1 MTGTDVGEAAVERS
15 GAVVPWT
22 VVLLVGGSVALV
34 ATVGQWGVAAGV
46 GLWLRPTGFAVVA
59 AGILAGRP
67 ARWGSAV
74 GLLVAGTLLGAFSS
88 SVAWALAAFAA
99 AAVSARLWAR
109 DDEGREGGSRSWLVR
124 YVVVAVGGVVVFAA
138 TSAWL
143 LDALGRAAFS
153 VTAARTVSTNLPVA
167 LAGAPVVRL
176 GLERAGEHDWR
187 VHGRP
192 LTAST
197 RAAVILIALLW
208 TVGGELGSFLFRVV
222 QRVPPAS
229 LARRFPPAVVEFV
242 TLWGWQG
249 TYAQFSLGAVALAAI
264 GLLLRR
270 RSPHR
275 TDDDRTRS

>member
-1 MTGTDVGEAAVERS
+1 MTGTDVGEAPIER
-15 GAVVPWT
+15 GADVVPWRT
-22 VVLLVGGSVALV
+22 TLLVGASVALV
-34 ATVGQWGVAAGV
+34 ATVGQWVVAAGV

-59 AGILAGRP
+59 AGIVAGRP

-74 GLLVAGTLLGAFSS
+74 GLLVAGTLLGAYSS

-109 DDEGREGGSRSWLVR
+109 DDEGSEGGYLSWLVR
-124 YVVVAVGGVVVFAA
+124 YVLVAVGGVVVFAA

-143 LDALGRAAFS
+143 LDVLGRAAFS
-153 VTAARTVSTNLPVA
+153 VTAARTVSTNLPLA
-167 LAGAPVVRL
+167 LAGAPFVRL
-176 GLERAGEHDWR
+176 GLERAEAHDWGVR
-187 VHGRP
+187 GRP

-197 RAAVILIALLW
+197 RVAVILIALLW
-208 TVGGELGSFLFRVV
+208 TVGGEVGSLLFRAV
-222 QRVPPAS
+222 QRVPSAS
-229 LARRFPPAVVEFV
+229 LSRRISPAVEEFV

-249 TYAQFSLGAVALAAI
+249 MYAQFALGAVALAAI

-270 RSPHR
+270 RSPLP